1 MTLFDKQSLSLLS
14 ISAGSVSQIYNYY
27 EIGSEFVKRTEKAFY
42 SIKGVIHDWPVRE
55 DYDSTFWLVNKMNRW
70 KKAREDVD
78 AKKEIIEFIAIPLLS
93 LTDLQETIVT
103 KVRKSTDMEINQK
116 RLVLLDPLFPMLNDL
131 LYYIDPNGTQFEAF
145 ENSTSLLKELYKV
158 LEFYPNK

>member
-1 MTLFDKQSLSLLS
+1 M
-14 ISAGSVSQIYNYY
+14 
-27 EIGSEFVKRTEKAFY
+27 EE
-42 SIKGVIHDWPVRE
+42 
-55 DYDSTFWLVNKMNRW
+55 
-70 KKAREDVD
+70 
-78 AKKEIIEFIAIPLLS
+78 IPLLS

-103 KVRKSTDMEINQK
+103 KVRKSTDLEINQK

>member
-14 ISAGSVSQIYNYY
+14 ISAGSVSQVYNYY
-27 EIGSEFVKRTEKAFY
+27 EIGSEFVKRTEKAFD

-55 DYDSTFWLVNKMNRW
+55 DYDSTFWLVNKMKKW

-103 KVRKSTDMEINQK
+103 KVRRGTDLDINQK

-145 ENSTSLLKELYKV
+145 ENSTSLLNELYKV
-158 LEFYPNK
+158 LEFYPDK